1 MPIFNHCP
9 VQAKDYCQN
18 GGECFYL
25 SGDPSVYMCSC
36 FMPFYGPQCE
46 HKAPG
51 KDKQIEVEEI
61 QKNINHHE
69 NHENN
74 EGFMIKRSVD
84 RAMTLTALIFI
95 VVTFLGMLIL
105 AWYISRRRRKDYARW
120 RKMTELAMKSNIKEK
135 SDKQTQITFDHSDE
149 KETSSLNKSIHSL
162 DNNSHFDY
170 GYPEVDNDKQDI
182 EAQFEQAKNN
192 SEHNDHC
199 QKQNDEYSDFN
210 LRNEEL
216 SVRNTSKIVETIKSI
231 GELNTCKENNINQFN
246 SDIAITS
253 NTTTDN
259 NDYNNNNDVTELSN
273 SNHNELSQKKRT
285 KSKRIASNSNN
296 QLISNQS
303 VIDRNQLTDT
313 LNDNIM
319 NNDEYTDLK
328 EETKEIGVN
337 VIKNSHT
344 TELSKK
350 SNITIRNDEIDHNFD
365 PSKRLSMEN
374 QHHLN
379 KTYAPMISN
388 TIGRKLSNS
397 NYPIANILS
406 NAILD
411 RPYINA
417 DEIHTLFDPHSS
429 NSTLN
434 PYHDL
439 EYYNP
444 MNTKI
449 SSTLPRDYKQEI
461 YTTNVKDR
469 NNNNNSNGNNNNN
482 NNSVHRNQPSR
493 YLNKDYK
500 SNKLVYGQQEP
511 FIVAS
516 QHDAL
521 LSELLHR
528 GMNSNPEESRPKS
541 TF

>member
-9 VQAKDYCQN
+9 IQAKDYCQN

-61 QKNINHHE
+61 QKNIN
-69 NHENN
+69 NDENN
-74 EGFMIKRSVD
+74 EGFIIKRSVD

-120 RKMTELAMKSNIKEK
+120 RKMTELAMKSSIKEK
-135 SDKQTQITFDHSDE
+135 SDKQTQITFDHLDE

-162 DNNSHFDY
+162 DNNRHFDD
-170 GYPEVDNDKQDI
+170 GDPEVVNDKEDI
-182 EAQFEQAKNN
+182 EAQFKLAKTN
-192 SEHNDHC
+192 SDHC

-210 LRNEEL
+210 MRNEEL
-216 SVRNTSKIVETIKSI
+216 SVHNTSNIAETMKSTD
-231 GELNTCKENNINQFN
+231 ELNICKENQFN
-246 SDIAITS
+246 SGMTIAS
-253 NTTTDN
+253 NTTTS
-259 NDYNNNNDVTELSN
+259 NNNDIDTTDLSN
-273 SNHNELSQKKRT
+273 SNPIELNQKKRT
-285 KSKRIASNSNN
+285 KSKRIAPNSNN
-296 QLISNQS
+296 PLLLNQS

-313 LNDNIM
+313 LDDNLM
-319 NNDEYTDLK
+319 NNEEYADLR

-344 TELSKK
+344 VQSSNK
-350 SNITIRNDEIDHNFD
+350 SNINIRNEVDHNFD
-365 PSKRLSMEN
+365 QSTHLSIEN

-379 KTYAPMISN
+379 KSYDPIIIN
-388 TIGRKLSNS
+388 TIGRKLTNP
-397 NYPIANILS
+397 NYPIATILS

-417 DEIHTLFDPHSS
+417 DEIHTLFDQHSP

-461 YTTNVKDR
+461 YSTNVKSGNSTT
-469 NNNNNSNGNNNNN
+469 NNNNNSSSHGNNNSNT
-482 NNSVHRNQPSR
+482 VHRNPSSR
-493 YLNKDYK
+493 YLNTEYK
-500 SNKLVYGQQEP
+500 NNKLVYGPQEP
-511 FIVAS
+511 FTVAS

-521 LSELLHR
+521 LSDLLHR
-528 GMNSNPEESRPKS
+528 GTNSNPRESRPKS

>member
-1 MPIFNHCP
+1 MAFE
-9 VQAKDYCQN
+9 AN
-18 GGECFYL
+18 GTRFEL
-25 SGDPSVYMCSC
+25 QS
-36 FMPFYGPQCE
+36 E
-46 HKAPG
+46 HQLCDA
-51 KDKQIEVEEI
+51 E
-61 QKNINHHE
+61 NINHHE

-149 KETSSLNKSIHSL
+149 KETCSLNKSIHSL
-162 DNNSHFDY
+162 DNNSHFDD
-170 GYPEVDNDKQDI
+170 GDPEVGDDKQDI
-182 EAQFEQAKNN
+182 EAQFEQAKTN

-199 QKQNDEYSDFN
+199 QKPNDEYSDFN
-210 LRNEEL
+210 LRYEEL
-216 SVRNTSKIVETIKSI
+216 SVQNTSKIMETIKSI
-231 GELNTCKENNINQFN
+231 NEVNTCKENNINQFN
-246 SDIAITS
+246 SDITITS

-259 NDYNNNNDVTELSN
+259 NDNNNVTELSDN
-273 SNHNELSQKKRT
+273 NHIELSEKKRT

-296 QLISNQS
+296 HLISNQS

-319 NNDEYTDLK
+319 NSDEYTDLK
-328 EETKEIGVN
+328 EEEKEIGVN
-337 VIKNSHT
+337 VIKNSHIT
-344 TELSKK
+344 TQQSKK
-350 SNITIRNDEIDHNFD
+350 SNITIRNDEMDHNFD
-365 PSKRLSMEN
+365 PSKRLSIEN
-374 QHHLN
+374 QYHHH
-379 KTYAPMISN
+379 KTYNPIISN
-388 TIGRKLSNS
+388 TIGHQLRKS

-417 DEIHTLFDPHSS
+417 DEIHTFFDQHSS

-461 YTTNVKDR
+461 YTTNVKNR
-469 NNNNNSNGNNNNN
+469 NNNNNGNSNGNNNNN
-482 NNSVHRNQPSR
+482 NNDSVHRNQPSR

-500 SNKLVYGQQEP
+500 SNKLIYGQQEP
-511 FIVAS
+511 FTVAS

-521 LSELLHR
+521 LSELLNR
-528 GMNSNPEESRPKS
+528 GMNSNPGESRPKS